1 MNKKRIGIFI
11 ALVAVVCLGLN
22 AQRATSLKIN
32 EVLVTNEQNYQ
43 DDYGLH
49 NAWIEIF
56 NTSFATVNIEG
67 CYLTNDKDNPT
78 KYPIPKGDILTQI
91 KPRQH
96 TLFWADGM
104 PNRGTFHVNFTLDPN
119 KENYIAL
126 YDSNGKTL
134 IDEVTIPAGILA
146 DQSYARQ
153 EDGSANWVIKGGG
166 EHSYVTPSTNNMTQ
180 DKNEKIENFKKH
192 DEDGFGMAIIAMS
205 VVFIGLIL
213 LLNGSYYMS
222 LFNKPVILSAT
233 VSVDAWNEDWGK
245 LFGYFSAVMVIRNN
259 ERTSFSA
266 GAMAMTLFS
275 SMPVMP
281 IITYWHRFNNPDL
294 SIDITMPS
302 QFYLR
307 YQMKKQRIS
316 VGAFMSSDNFYL
328 RTILKGAPEMCY
340 YNDAVLKPEIHYEYI
355 INKHIY
361 LSVHTGVSMVMKGG
375 LYKKN
380 RKGIKVKNEEGKN
393 EVEPIVKQDRSP
405 IPFFNIGISYSL
417 FR

>member
-213 LLNGSYYMS
+213 LYVSFKIVGNIAVKLGKKNAMKAIGITDKAEAKEKNLGSHSGEEAAAIAMA
-222 LFNKPVILSAT
+222 LHEFMNDAHDVEDMILTINKV
-233 VSVDAWNEDWGK
+233 K
-245 LFGYFSAVMVIRNN
+245 LFYAPS
-259 ERTSFSA
+259 TSEIY
-266 GAMAMTLFS
+266 TLRQT
-275 SMPVMP
+275 PK
-281 IITYWHRFNNPDL
+281 R
-294 SIDITMPS
+294 
-302 QFYLR
+302 
-307 YQMKKQRIS
+307 
-316 VGAFMSSDNFYL
+316 
-328 RTILKGAPEMCY
+328 
-340 YNDAVLKPEIHYEYI
+340 
-355 INKHIY
+355 
-361 LSVHTGVSMVMKGG
+361 
-375 LYKKN
+375 
-380 RKGIKVKNEEGKN
+380 
-393 EVEPIVKQDRSP
+393 
-405 IPFFNIGISYSL
+405 
-417 FR
+417 

>member
-78 KYPIPKGDILTQI
+78 KYPIPKGDVLTQI

-134 IDEVTIPAGILA
+134 IDEITIPAGMLA

-213 LLNGSYYMS
+213 LYVSFKIVGNIAVKLGKKNAMKATGITDKAEAKEKNLGSHS
-222 LFNKPVILSAT
+222 GEEAAAI
-233 VSVDAWNEDWGK
+233 
-245 LFGYFSAVMVIRNN
+245 
-259 ERTSFSA
+259 
-266 GAMAMTLFS
+266 AMAL
-275 SMPVMP
+275 
-281 IITYWHRFNNPDL
+281 HE
-294 SIDITMPS
+294 
-302 QFYLR
+302 
-307 YQMKKQRIS
+307 
-316 VGAFMSSDNFYL
+316 FM
-328 RTILKGAPEMCY
+328 
-340 YNDAVLKPEIHYEYI
+340 NDAHDVEDMILT
-355 INKHIY
+355 INKVKRTYSPWSSKIY
-361 LSVHTGVSMVMKGG
+361 TLRQTPK
-375 LYKKN
+375 
-380 RKGIKVKNEEGKN
+380 R
-393 EVEPIVKQDRSP
+393 
-405 IPFFNIGISYSL
+405 
-417 FR
+417 

>member
-213 LLNGSYYMS
+213 LYVSFKIVGNIAVKLGKKNAMKAIGITDKAEAKEKNLGSHS
-222 LFNKPVILSAT
+222 GEEAAAI
-233 VSVDAWNEDWGK
+233 
-245 LFGYFSAVMVIRNN
+245 
-259 ERTSFSA
+259 
-266 GAMAMTLFS
+266 AMAL
-275 SMPVMP
+275 
-281 IITYWHRFNNPDL
+281 HE
-294 SIDITMPS
+294 
-302 QFYLR
+302 
-307 YQMKKQRIS
+307 
-316 VGAFMSSDNFYL
+316 FM
-328 RTILKGAPEMCY
+328 
-340 YNDAVLKPEIHYEYI
+340 NDALDVEDMILT
-355 INKHIY
+355 INKVKRTYSPWSSKIY
-361 LSVHTGVSMVMKGG
+361 TLRQTPK
-375 LYKKN
+375 
-380 RKGIKVKNEEGKN
+380 R
-393 EVEPIVKQDRSP
+393 
-405 IPFFNIGISYSL
+405 
-417 FR
+417 

>member
-56 NTSFATVNIEG
+56 NTSFASVNIEG

-78 KYPIPKGDILTQI
+78 KYPIPKGDVLTLI

-134 IDEVTIPAGILA
+134 IDEITVPAGMLA
-146 DQSYARQ
+146 DQSYARE

-166 EHSYVTPSTNNMTQ
+166 KHSYVTPSTNNMTL

-192 DEDGFGMAIIAMS
+192 DADGFGMAIIAMS

-213 LLNGSYYMS
+213 LYVSFKIVGNIAVKLGKRNAMKAIGITDKVEAKEKNLGSHS
-222 LFNKPVILSAT
+222 GEEAAAI
-233 VSVDAWNEDWGK
+233 
-245 LFGYFSAVMVIRNN
+245 
-259 ERTSFSA
+259 
-266 GAMAMTLFS
+266 AMAL
-275 SMPVMP
+275 
-281 IITYWHRFNNPDL
+281 HE
-294 SIDITMPS
+294 
-302 QFYLR
+302 
-307 YQMKKQRIS
+307 
-316 VGAFMSSDNFYL
+316 FM
-328 RTILKGAPEMCY
+328 
-340 YNDAVLKPEIHYEYI
+340 NDAHDVEDMILT
-355 INKHIY
+355 INKVKRTYSPWSSKIY
-361 LSVHTGVSMVMKGG
+361 TLRQTPK
-375 LYKKN
+375 
-380 RKGIKVKNEEGKN
+380 R
-393 EVEPIVKQDRSP
+393 
-405 IPFFNIGISYSL
+405 
-417 FR
+417 

>member
-49 NAWIEIF
+49 HAWIEIF

-213 LLNGSYYMS
+213 LYVSFKIVGNIAVKLGKKNAMKAIGITDKAEAKEKNLGSHS
-222 LFNKPVILSAT
+222 GEEAAAI
-233 VSVDAWNEDWGK
+233 
-245 LFGYFSAVMVIRNN
+245 
-259 ERTSFSA
+259 
-266 GAMAMTLFS
+266 AMAL
-275 SMPVMP
+275 
-281 IITYWHRFNNPDL
+281 HE
-294 SIDITMPS
+294 
-302 QFYLR
+302 
-307 YQMKKQRIS
+307 
-316 VGAFMSSDNFYL
+316 FM
-328 RTILKGAPEMCY
+328 
-340 YNDAVLKPEIHYEYI
+340 NDAHDVEDMILT
-355 INKHIY
+355 INKVKRTYSPWSSKIY
-361 LSVHTGVSMVMKGG
+361 TLRQTPK
-375 LYKKN
+375 
-380 RKGIKVKNEEGKN
+380 R
-393 EVEPIVKQDRSP
+393 
-405 IPFFNIGISYSL
+405 
-417 FR
+417 

>member
-11 ALVAVVCLGLN
+11 TLVAVVCLGLN

-56 NTSFATVNIEG
+56 NTSFASVNIEG

-78 KYPIPKGDILTQI
+78 KYPIPKGDVLTLI

-96 TLFWADGM
+96 ILFWADGM
-104 PNRGTFHVNFTLDPN
+104 PNRGTFHVSFTLDPS

-134 IDEVTIPAGILA
+134 IDEITVPAGMLA

-166 EHSYVTPSTNNMTQ
+166 EHSYVTPSTNNMTL

-192 DEDGFGMAIIAMS
+192 DADGFGMAIIAMS

-213 LLNGSYYMS
+213 LYVSFKIVGNIAVKLGKRNAMKAIGITDKVEAKEKNLGSHS
-222 LFNKPVILSAT
+222 GEEAAAI
-233 VSVDAWNEDWGK
+233 
-245 LFGYFSAVMVIRNN
+245 
-259 ERTSFSA
+259 
-266 GAMAMTLFS
+266 AMAL
-275 SMPVMP
+275 
-281 IITYWHRFNNPDL
+281 HE
-294 SIDITMPS
+294 
-302 QFYLR
+302 
-307 YQMKKQRIS
+307 
-316 VGAFMSSDNFYL
+316 FM
-328 RTILKGAPEMCY
+328 
-340 YNDAVLKPEIHYEYI
+340 NDAHDVEDMILT
-355 INKHIY
+355 INKVKRTYSPWSSKIY
-361 LSVHTGVSMVMKGG
+361 TLRQTPK
-375 LYKKN
+375 
-380 RKGIKVKNEEGKN
+380 R
-393 EVEPIVKQDRSP
+393 
-405 IPFFNIGISYSL
+405 
-417 FR
+417 

>member
-56 NTSFATVNIEG
+56 NTSFASVNIEG
-67 CYLTNDKDNPT
+67 CYLTNDKDNPA
-78 KYPIPKGDILTQI
+78 KYPIPKGDVLTLI

-134 IDEVTIPAGILA
+134 IDEITVPAGMLA
-146 DQSYARQ
+146 DQSYARE

-166 EHSYVTPSTNNMTQ
+166 EHSYVTPSTNNMTL

-192 DEDGFGMAIIAMS
+192 DADGFGMAIIAMS

-213 LLNGSYYMS
+213 LYVSFKIVGNIAVKLGKRNAMKAIGITDKVEAKEKNLGSHS
-222 LFNKPVILSAT
+222 GEEAAAI
-233 VSVDAWNEDWGK
+233 
-245 LFGYFSAVMVIRNN
+245 
-259 ERTSFSA
+259 
-266 GAMAMTLFS
+266 AMAL
-275 SMPVMP
+275 
-281 IITYWHRFNNPDL
+281 HE
-294 SIDITMPS
+294 
-302 QFYLR
+302 
-307 YQMKKQRIS
+307 
-316 VGAFMSSDNFYL
+316 FM
-328 RTILKGAPEMCY
+328 
-340 YNDAVLKPEIHYEYI
+340 NDAHDVEDMILT
-355 INKHIY
+355 INKVKRTYSPWSSKIY
-361 LSVHTGVSMVMKGG
+361 TLRQTPK
-375 LYKKN
+375 
-380 RKGIKVKNEEGKN
+380 R
-393 EVEPIVKQDRSP
+393 
-405 IPFFNIGISYSL
+405 
-417 FR
+417 